1 MHNKRA
7 EFMAYLEEVK
17 GLSYDSLSNGMLK
30 EEFRGFMEDYNTATM
45 PHVKF
50 YSMERFEVS
59 EAQRKKKDMKKLLHK
74 QMKEAAREGNTRF
87 DESLLSDKR
96 KQQYEQERLQGERAE
111 LGEMAYVC
119 APCLPRRISRSQ
131 EPSLDCWLQ
140 ASGSGAGSSV
150 HGADLRLG
158 E

>member
-1 MHNKRA
+1 MILSLYPAGTPWGLRVKSVSDESMKFMVDDDKPLTGYGAYGIIGPVDMHNKRA

-74 QMKEAAREGNTRF
+74 HIC
-87 DESLLSDKR
+87 LKR
-96 KQQYEQERLQGERAE
+96 K
-111 LGEMAYVC
+111 
-119 APCLPRRISRSQ
+119 IFNNS
-131 EPSLDCWLQ
+131 
-140 ASGSGAGSSV
+140 
-150 HGADLRLG
+150 
-158 E
+158 